1 MASDEPPSDGLVY
14 HTLRQW
20 GAVRC
25 EHNADREVLHIPLI
39 GWTSLVD
46 LHGPRVRCL
55 WCGAT
60 WSYKAERWIGG
71 SLDWP
76 QEVFGLERD
85 TAMGGLRRD

>member
-1 MASDEPPSDGLVY
+1 MRHGDTASDDHAEELVY

-20 GAVRC
+20 GARSC
-25 EHNADREVLHIPLI
+25 GHPDREVLHLPLI

-46 LHGPRVRCL
+46 LHGPRVRCR

-76 QEVFGLERD
+76 QDVVGFTKEQND
-85 TAMGGLRRD
+85 AA